1 MNKKLKIFI
10 IGILLILVTGCSGN
24 YNLKIND
31 DMSINEELY
40 LTIDNSNNAYT
51 KTLKIFKENNIPE
64 DDYEVVLSDNNVRIT
79 YNKKYDSIEEYLL
92 NSKVYHELIDEIQ
105 FNKSN
110 NYIDLYVNQKLKV
123 SNDNGIKMNGTN
135 LVDLDVLQINIE
147 NPFDVN
153 FSNAEIVND
162 NVYTWTIKKGDTE
175 KKIQMQFKPS
185 LNIFPYKQ
193 VAVLFTVIVCILIII
208 FTIYGRYK
216 KRQKI

>member
-31 DMSINEELY
+31 DMSIDEELY
-40 LTIDNSNNAYT
+40 LTIDNTNNTYT
-51 KTLKIFKENNIPE
+51 KTLKIFRENNIPE
-64 DDYEVVLSDNNVRIT
+64 KDYEVVLSDNNVRIT
-79 YNKKYDSIEEYLL
+79 YNKKYDSMEEYILD
-92 NSKVYHELIDEIQ
+92 SKIYHELIDEIQ

-110 NYIDLYVNQKLKV
+110 DYIDLYVNQKLKL
-123 SNDNGIKMNGTN
+123 SNDNIKSNGTN

-147 NPFDVN
+147 NPFSVN
-153 FSNAEIVND
+153 YTNAEIVND
-162 NVYTWTIKKGDTE
+162 NVYTWTIKKGDIE

-185 LNIFPYKQ
+185 LNVFPYKQ
-193 VAVLFTVIVCILIII
+193 VAVLSTVIICSLIII

>member
-185 LNIFPYKQ
+185 LNVFPYKQ
-193 VAVLFTVIVCILIII
+193 AAVLSTVIICSLIII

>member
-1 MNKKLKIFI
+1 MNKKLKIFV

-31 DMSINEELY
+31 DMSIDEELY
-40 LTIDNSNNAYT
+40 LTIDSTNNAYT
-51 KTLKIFKENNIPE
+51 KTLKIFKENNIQE
-64 DDYEVVLSDNNVRIT
+64 KDYEVVLSDNNVRIT

-92 NSKVYHELIDEIQ
+92 DSKIYHELIDEIQ
-105 FNKSN
+105 FNKSTD
-110 NYIDLYVNQKLKV
+110 YIDLYVNQKLKV
-123 SNDNGIKMNGTN
+123 LNDNGIRTNGTN
-135 LVDLDVLQINIE
+135 LTDLDVLQVNIE

-185 LNIFPYKQ
+185 LNVFPYKQ
-193 VAVLFTVIVCILIII
+193 VAVLSAVIICSLIII

>member
-31 DMSINEELY
+31 DMSIDEELY
-40 LTIDNSNNAYT
+40 LTIGNTNNTYT

-64 DDYEVVLSDNNVRIT
+64 KDYEVVLSDNNVRIT
-79 YNKKYDSIEEYLL
+79 YNKKYDSMEEYILD
-92 NSKVYHELIDEIQ
+92 SKIYHELIDEIQ

-110 NYIDLYVNQKLKV
+110 DYIDLYVNQKLKL
-123 SNDNGIKMNGTN
+123 SNDNIKSNGTN

-147 NPFDVN
+147 NPFSVN
-153 FSNAEIVND
+153 YTNAEIVND
-162 NVYTWTIKKGDTE
+162 NVYTWTIKKGDIE

-185 LNIFPYKQ
+185 LNVFPYKQ
-193 VAVLFTVIVCILIII
+193 VAVLSTVIICSLIII
-208 FTIYGRYK
+208 FTIYRRYK

>member
-1 MNKKLKIFI
+1 MDKKLKIFI

-31 DMSINEELY
+31 DMSVDEELY
-40 LTIDNSNNAYT
+40 LTIDSTNNAYT

-64 DDYEVVLSDNNVRIT
+64 KDYEVVLSDNNVRIT

-110 NYIDLYVNQKLKV
+110 DYIDLYVNQKLKL
-123 SNDNGIKMNGTN
+123 SNDNGIKINVTN
-135 LVDLDVLQINIE
+135 LTDLDVLQINIE

-162 NVYTWTIKKGDTE
+162 NVYTWTIKKGD
-175 KKIQMQFKPS
+175 I
-185 LNIFPYKQ
+185 
-193 VAVLFTVIVCILIII
+193 
-208 FTIYGRYK
+208 
-216 KRQKI
+216 

>member
-31 DMSINEELY
+31 DMSIDEELY
-40 LTIDNSNNAYT
+40 LTIDNTNNTYT

-64 DDYEVVLSDNNVRIT
+64 KDYEVVLSDNNVRIT
-79 YNKKYDSIEEYLL
+79 YNKKYDSMEEYILD
-92 NSKVYHELIDEIQ
+92 SKIYHELIDEIQ

-110 NYIDLYVNQKLKV
+110 DYIDLYVNQKLKL
-123 SNDNGIKMNGTN
+123 SNDNIKSNGTN

-147 NPFDVN
+147 NPFSVN
-153 FSNAEIVND
+153 YTNAEIVND
-162 NVYTWTIKKGDTE
+162 NVYTWTIKKGDIE

-185 LNIFPYKQ
+185 LDIFPYRQ
-193 VAVLFTVIVCILIII
+193 VIVLSVVIICFIII
-208 FTIYGRYK
+208 GVSIYIRYK
-216 KRQKI
+216 KSQKI

>member
-10 IGILLILVTGCSGN
+10 IGVLLILVTGCSGN

-31 DMSINEELY
+31 DMSIDEELY
-40 LTIDNSNNAYT
+40 LTIDNTNNTYT
-51 KTLKIFKENNIPE
+51 KTLKIFRENNIPE
-64 DDYEVVLSDNNVRIT
+64 KDYEVVLSDNNVRIT

-92 NSKVYHELIDEIQ
+92 DSKIYHELIDEIQ

-110 NYIDLYVNQKLKV
+110 DYIDLYVNQKLKL
-123 SNDNGIKMNGTN
+123 SNDNIKSNGTN

-147 NPFDVN
+147 NPFSVN
-153 FSNAEIVND
+153 YTNAEIVND
-162 NVYTWTIKKGDTE
+162 NVYTWTIKKGDIE

-185 LNIFPYKQ
+185 LNVFPYKQ
-193 VAVLFTVIVCILIII
+193 VAVLSTVIICSLIII
-208 FTIYGRYK
+208 FTIYRRYK

>member
-31 DMSINEELY
+31 DMSIDEELY
-40 LTIDNSNNAYT
+40 LTIDNTNNAYT

-64 DDYEVVLSDNNVRIT
+64 KDYEVVLSDNKVRIT
-79 YNKKYDSIEEYLL
+79 YNKKYDSMEEYILD
-92 NSKVYHELIDEIQ
+92 SKVYHELIDEIQ

-110 NYIDLYVNQKLKV
+110 DYIDLYVNQKLKL
-123 SNDNGIKMNGTN
+123 SNDSIKANGTN

-162 NVYTWTIKKGDTE
+162 NVYTWTIKKGDIE

-185 LNIFPYKQ
+185 LNVFPYKQ
-193 VAVLFTVIVCILIII
+193 VAVLSTVIICSLIII
-208 FTIYGRYK
+208 FTIYRRYK

>member
-31 DMSINEELY
+31 DMSIDEELY
-40 LTIDNSNNAYT
+40 LTIDNTNNAYT

-64 DDYEVVLSDNNVRIT
+64 KDYEVVLSDNNVRIT
-79 YNKKYDSIEEYLL
+79 YNKKYDSMEEYILD
-92 NSKVYHELIDEIQ
+92 SKIYHELIDEIQ

-110 NYIDLYVNQKLKV
+110 DYIDLYVNQKLKL
-123 SNDNGIKMNGTN
+123 SNDNIKSNGTN

-147 NPFDVN
+147 NPFSVN
-153 FSNAEIVND
+153 YTNAEIVND
-162 NVYTWTIKKGDTE
+162 NVYTWTIKKGDIE
-175 KKIQMQFKPS
+175 KKIQMQFRPS
-185 LNIFPYKQ
+185 LNVFPYKQ
-193 VAVLFTVIVCILIII
+193 VAVLSTVIICSLIII
-208 FTIYGRYK
+208 FTIYRRYK

>member
-31 DMSINEELY
+31 DMSIDEELY
-40 LTIDNSNNAYT
+40 LTIDNTNNAYT

-64 DDYEVVLSDNNVRIT
+64 KDYEVVLSDNKVRIT
-79 YNKKYDSIEEYLL
+79 YNKKYDSMEEYILD
-92 NSKVYHELIDEIQ
+92 SKVYHELIDEIQ

-110 NYIDLYVNQKLKV
+110 DYIDLYVNQKLKL
-123 SNDNGIKMNGTN
+123 SNDNIKSNGTN

-147 NPFDVN
+147 NPFSVN
-153 FSNAEIVND
+153 YTNAEIVND
-162 NVYTWTIKKGDTE
+162 NVYTWTIKKGDIE

-185 LNIFPYKQ
+185 LNVFPYKQ
-193 VAVLFTVIVCILIII
+193 VAVLSTVIICSLIII
-208 FTIYGRYK
+208 FIIYRRYK

>member
-1 MNKKLKIFI
+1 MNKKLKIFV

-92 NSKVYHELIDEIQ
+92 NGKVYHELIDEIQ

-193 VAVLFTVIVCILIII
+193 VAVLSTVIVCILIII

>member
-51 KTLKIFKENNIPE
+51 KTLKIFKENNIPK

-193 VAVLFTVIVCILIII
+193 VAVLSTVIVCILIII

>member
-40 LTIDNSNNAYT
+40 LTIDNTNNAYT

-64 DDYEVVLSDNNVRIT
+64 KDYEVVLSDNNVRIT
-79 YNKKYDSIEEYLL
+79 YNKKYDSMEEYILD
-92 NSKVYHELIDEIQ
+92 SKIYHELIDEIQ

-110 NYIDLYVNQKLKV
+110 DYIDLYVNQKLKL
-123 SNDNGIKMNGTN
+123 SNDNIKSNGTN

-147 NPFDVN
+147 NPFSVN
-153 FSNAEIVND
+153 YTNAEIVND
-162 NVYTWTIKKGDTE
+162 NVYTWTIKKGDIE
-175 KKIQMQFKPS
+175 KKIQMQFRPS
-185 LNIFPYKQ
+185 LNVFPYKQ
-193 VAVLFTVIVCILIII
+193 VAVLSTVIICSLIII
-208 FTIYGRYK
+208 FTIYRRYK

>member
-79 YNKKYDSIEEYLL
+79 YNKKYDSIEEHLL

-193 VAVLFTVIVCILIII
+193 VAVLSTVIVCILIII

>member
-162 NVYTWTIKKGDTE
+162 NVYTWTIKKGDPE

-193 VAVLFTVIVCILIII
+193 VAVLSTVIVCILIII

>member
-1 MNKKLKIFI
+1 MNKKLKIFV

-40 LTIDNSNNAYT
+40 LIIDNSNNAYT

-193 VAVLFTVIVCILIII
+193 VAVLSTVIVCILIII

>member
-31 DMSINEELY
+31 DMSIDEELY
-40 LTIDNSNNAYT
+40 LTIDNTNNTYT

-64 DDYEVVLSDNNVRIT
+64 KDYEVVLSDNNVRIT
-79 YNKKYDSIEEYLL
+79 YNKKYDSMEEYILD
-92 NSKVYHELIDEIQ
+92 SKIYHELIDEIQ

-110 NYIDLYVNQKLKV
+110 DYIDLYVNQKLKL
-123 SNDNGIKMNGTN
+123 SNDNIKSNGTN

-147 NPFDVN
+147 NPFSVN
-153 FSNAEIVND
+153 YTNAEIVND
-162 NVYTWTIKKGDTE
+162 NVYTWTIKKGDIE

-185 LNIFPYKQ
+185 LNVFPYKQ
-193 VAVLFTVIVCILIII
+193 VAVLSTVIICSLIII
-208 FTIYGRYK
+208 FTIYRRYK

>member
-31 DMSINEELY
+31 DMSIDEELY
-40 LTIDNSNNAYT
+40 LTIDNTNNTYT
-51 KTLKIFKENNIPE
+51 KTLKIFRENNIPE
-64 DDYEVVLSDNNVRIT
+64 KDYEVVLSDNNVRIT
-79 YNKKYDSIEEYLL
+79 YNKKYDSMEEYILD
-92 NSKVYHELIDEIQ
+92 SKLYHELIDEIQ

-110 NYIDLYVNQKLKV
+110 DYIDLYVNQKLKL
-123 SNDNGIKMNGTN
+123 SNDNIKSNGTN

-147 NPFDVN
+147 NPFSVN
-153 FSNAEIVND
+153 YTNAEIVND
-162 NVYTWTIKKGDTE
+162 NVYTWTIKKGDIE

-185 LNIFPYKQ
+185 LNVFPYKQ
-193 VAVLFTVIVCILIII
+193 VAVLSTVIICSLIII
-208 FTIYGRYK
+208 FTIYRRYK

>member
-31 DMSINEELY
+31 DMSIDEELY
-40 LTIDNSNNAYT
+40 LTIDNTNNTYT
-51 KTLKIFKENNIPE
+51 KTLKIFRENNIPE
-64 DDYEVVLSDNNVRIT
+64 KDYEVVLSDNNVRIT
-79 YNKKYDSIEEYLL
+79 YNKKYDSMEEYILD
-92 NSKVYHELIDEIQ
+92 SKVYHELIDEIQ

-110 NYIDLYVNQKLKV
+110 DYIDLYVNQKLKL
-123 SNDNGIKMNGTN
+123 SNDNIKSNGTN

-147 NPFDVN
+147 NPFSVN
-153 FSNAEIVND
+153 YTNAEIVND
-162 NVYTWTIKKGDTE
+162 NVYTWTIKKGDIE

-185 LNIFPYKQ
+185 LNVFPYKQ
-193 VAVLFTVIVCILIII
+193 VAVLSTVIICSLIII
-208 FTIYGRYK
+208 FIIYRRYK

>member
-31 DMSINEELY
+31 DMSIDEELY
-40 LTIDNSNNAYT
+40 LTIDNTNNTYT

-64 DDYEVVLSDNNVRIT
+64 KDYEVVLSDNNVRIT
-79 YNKKYDSIEEYLL
+79 YNKKYDSMEEYILD
-92 NSKVYHELIDEIQ
+92 SKIYHELIDEIQ

-110 NYIDLYVNQKLKV
+110 DYIDLYVNQKLKL
-123 SNDNGIKMNGTN
+123 SNDNIKSNGTN

-147 NPFDVN
+147 NPFSVN
-153 FSNAEIVND
+153 YTNAEIVND
-162 NVYTWTIKKGDTE
+162 NFYTWTIKKGDIE

-185 LNIFPYKQ
+185 LNVFPYKQ
-193 VAVLFTVIVCILIII
+193 VAVLSTVIICSLIII
-208 FTIYGRYK
+208 FTIYRRYK

>member
-31 DMSINEELY
+31 NMSIDEELY
-40 LTIDNSNNAYT
+40 LTIDSGNNTYT

-64 DDYEVVLSDNNVRIT
+64 KDYEVVLSDNNVRIT

-92 NSKVYHELIDEIQ
+92 NSKIYHQIIDEIQ

-110 NYIDLYVNQKLKV
+110 SYIDLYVNQKLKL
-123 SNDNGIKMNGTN
+123 SNDNGIKTNGTN
-135 LVDLDVLQINIE
+135 LTDLDVLQINIE

-185 LNIFPYKQ
+185 LNVFPYKQ
-193 VAVLFTVIVCILIII
+193 VAVLSATIICSLIII
-208 FTIYGRYK
+208 FTIYVRYK

>member
-31 DMSINEELY
+31 DMSIDEELY
-40 LTIDNSNNAYT
+40 LTIDNTNNTYT
-51 KTLKIFKENNIPE
+51 KTLKIFRENNIPE
-64 DDYEVVLSDNNVRIT
+64 KDYEVVLSDNNVRIT
-79 YNKKYDSIEEYLL
+79 YNKKYDSMEEYILD
-92 NSKVYHELIDEIQ
+92 SKIYHELIDEIQ

-110 NYIDLYVNQKLKV
+110 DYIDLYVNQKLKL
-123 SNDNGIKMNGTN
+123 SNDNIKSNGTN

-147 NPFDVN
+147 NPFSVN
-153 FSNAEIVND
+153 YTNAEIVND
-162 NVYTWTIKKGDTE
+162 NVYPWTIKKGDIE

-185 LNIFPYKQ
+185 LNVFPYKQ
-193 VAVLFTVIVCILIII
+193 VAVLSTVIICSLIII
-208 FTIYGRYK
+208 FTIYRRYK

>member
-1 MNKKLKIFI
+1 MNKRLKIFI
-10 IGILLILVTGCSGN
+10 ISILLILVTGCSGN

-193 VAVLFTVIVCILIII
+193 VAVLSTLIVCILIII

>member
-64 DDYEVVLSDNNVRIT
+64 DDYEVVLSDNNVRNT

-193 VAVLFTVIVCILIII
+193 VAVLSTVIVCILIII

>member
-31 DMSINEELY
+31 DMSIDEELY
-40 LTIDNSNNAYT
+40 LTIDNTNNTYT
-51 KTLKIFKENNIPE
+51 KTLKIFRENNIPE
-64 DDYEVVLSDNNVRIT
+64 KDYEVVLSDNNVRIT
-79 YNKKYDSIEEYLL
+79 YNKKYDSMEEYILD
-92 NSKVYHELIDEIQ
+92 SKIYHELIDEIQ

-110 NYIDLYVNQKLKV
+110 DYIDLYVNQKLKL
-123 SNDNGIKMNGTN
+123 SNDNIKSNGTN

-147 NPFDVN
+147 NPFSVN
-153 FSNAEIVND
+153 YTNAEIVND
-162 NVYTWTIKKGDTE
+162 NVYTWTIKKGDIE

-185 LNIFPYKQ
+185 LNVFPYKQ
-193 VAVLFTVIVCILIII
+193 VAVLSIVIICSLIII
-208 FTIYGRYK
+208 FTIYRRYK

>member
-31 DMSINEELY
+31 DMSIDEELY
-40 LTIDNSNNAYT
+40 LTIDNTNNAYT

-64 DDYEVVLSDNNVRIT
+64 KDYEVVLSDNNVRIT
-79 YNKKYDSIEEYLL
+79 YNKKYDSMEEYILD
-92 NSKVYHELIDEIQ
+92 SKVYHELIDEIQ

-110 NYIDLYVNQKLKV
+110 DYIDLYVNQKLKL
-123 SNDNGIKMNGTN
+123 SNDSIKSNGTN

-147 NPFDVN
+147 NPFSVN
-153 FSNAEIVND
+153 YTNAEIIND
-162 NVYTWTIKKGDTE
+162 NVYTWTIKKGDIE

-185 LNIFPYKQ
+185 LNVFPYKQ
-193 VAVLFTVIVCILIII
+193 VAVLSTVIICSLIII
-208 FTIYGRYK
+208 FIIYRRYK